1 VLMAVR
7 EGKLSD
13 GKKKPQTLSLIFA
26 NADEFET
33 FVERVHAGARVP
45 IDPGVSFANE
55 SRTRWVVLAALATA
69 ALSGLLPL
77 TGLPP
82 PRRARAPLMGVLM
95 SCIEMI

>member
-33 FVERVHAGARVP
+33 FVERVHAGL
-45 IDPGVSFANE
+45 E
-55 SRTRWVVLAALATA
+55 SQLTHEFRSQTNPAQDGSSLPPSRPPRFRGSCHDRPPPTA
-69 ALSGLLPL
+69 APCSGSSH
-77 TGLPP
+77 G
-82 PRRARAPLMGVLM
+82 RVDVVH
-95 SCIEMI
+95 